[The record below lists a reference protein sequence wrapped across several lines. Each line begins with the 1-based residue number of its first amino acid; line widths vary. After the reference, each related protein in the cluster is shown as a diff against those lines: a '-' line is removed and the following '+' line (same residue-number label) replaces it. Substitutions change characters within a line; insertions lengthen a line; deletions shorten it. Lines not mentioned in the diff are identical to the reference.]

1 MLTEQWAKLFTS
13 TTSGSVSAKMVNG
26 NNGNLTVIE
35 SQSVSNGA
43 YMPSSISMQASGTG
57 YAQGCR
63 LIPGCGNTPA
73 TPTDYTLEDPMIIYT
88 PGSTTPSY
96 KYTNVNFSDN
106 SSIQDSRVFFGK
118 RVTVT
123 NNRDEAITVKELGL
137 VSYCYAANTHLFHL
151 LARKVLAEPVV
162 IQPFERYTFTY
173 EIGVPTS
180 DN

>member
-13 TTSGSVSAKMVNG
+13 TTGNVTAKMVNG
-26 NNGNLTVIE
+26 NNGSLTAIE
-35 SQSVSNGA
+35 NQSVSNGA

-73 TPTDYTLEDPMIIYT
+73 TPTDYTLEDPLIIYT

-137 VSYCYAANTHLFHL
+137 VSYCYMGNTHTFHL
-151 LARKVLAEPVV
+151 LARKVLKTPVE
-162 IQPFERYTFTY
+162 IKPFERYTFTY
-173 EIGVPTS
+173 EIGIPTS
-180 DN
+180 DD